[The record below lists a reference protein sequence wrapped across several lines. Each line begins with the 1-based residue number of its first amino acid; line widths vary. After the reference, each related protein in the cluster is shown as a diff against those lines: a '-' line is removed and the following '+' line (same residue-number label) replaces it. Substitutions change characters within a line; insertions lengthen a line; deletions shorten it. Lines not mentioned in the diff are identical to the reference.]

1 MSHGGAFKV
10 FKGLS
15 MPDKKYQYSSVP
27 YQGLPCL
34 HTKHK
39 GQTVWRDGR
48 SHACQLCKQD
58 IADGSL
64 GFSLD
69 RLSHEAQLKARRFW
83 SKVAFGSLDDCWQWK
98 APPIGSYIAFT
109 WDRRPIR
116 KRFIFHVI
124 HVATW
129 LTWGDIG
136 RGETISL
143 CGQRRCVNP
152 LHNIPASIAGTDVLN
167 HLDREYLSSD
177 YKLMLSQ
184 LNTEYDELLDSD
196 CEEVSNPLGFE
207 HRILRT
213 LPHPMDDFTSIYEKA
228 LFERDESLANGT
240 HHLFNSD

>member
-1 MSHGGAFKV
+1 
-10 FKGLS
+10 
-15 MPDKKYQYSSVP
+15 MPDEKYQYSSEP

-34 HTKHK
+34 HNKHK

-48 SHACQLCKQD
+48 THACQLCNHD
-58 IADGSL
+58 IASGSL

-83 SKVAFGSLDDCWQWK
+83 SHVTFGSLDDCWQWK

-124 HVATW
+124 HVASW

-152 LHNIPASIAGTDVLN
+152 LHNIPASISDTDVLEK
-167 HLDREYLSSD
+167 LDLDFLDKD
-177 YKLMLSQ
+177 YKLLLSQ
-184 LNTEYDELLDSD
+184 LNTDYKELVDSASDEF
-196 CEEVSNPLGFE
+196 SNPLGFE
-207 HRILRT
+207 RRILRS
-213 LPHPMDDFTSIYEKA
+213 LPHPIDDYTSAYEIA
-228 LFERDESLANGT
+228 LLERDESLVDGT
-240 HHLFNSD
+240 HHLFASE